1 MKIAVF
7 SSKTYDR
14 QFLAAANET
23 AGSKHEIR
31 FIEAHLEP
39 STVALAAD
47 AEAVCPFVNDQVDAA
62 VLTALAGQGVRLIAL
77 RGAGFNNVDLQAA
90 AEAGLTVARV
100 PAYSPHAI
108 AEHTLALILSLNR
121 KTYRSHARVR
131 EGNFS
136 LDGLMGF
143 DLHGKSVGII
153 GAGRI
158 GLVFARIM
166 NGLGCDI
173 MAYDPA
179 PADEFT
185 RLGGRYVE
193 LDELLRSAD
202 IISLHCPL
210 TPETHHLIDEAAVKR
225 MKRGVM
231 LVNTSRGAVL
241 ETRGVIRG
249 LKDGTIGY
257 LGLDVY
263 EEEGDLF
270 FEDLSDQILQDD
282 VFARLLTFP
291 NVLIT
296 AHQGFFTAEA
306 MLAIAGTTIDNVSA
320 FEASG
325 RPLHEVRAEHCVV
338 RKQP

>member
-7 SSKTYDR
+7 SSKPYDR

-23 AGSKHEIR
+23 AGSNHEIR

-39 STVALAAD
+39 STAALAAD
-47 AEAVCPFVNDQVDAA
+47 AEAVCPFVNDQVDAE
-62 VLTALAGQGVRLIAL
+62 VLAALAGQGVRLIAL
-77 RGAGFNNVDLQAA
+77 RGAGFNNVDLEAA
-90 AEAGLTVARV
+90 AGAGLTVARV

-108 AEHTLALILSLNR
+108 AEHTLALMLSLNR

-136 LDGLMGF
+136 LDGLLGF

-158 GLVFARIM
+158 GLVFAHIM
-166 NGLGCDI
+166 NGLGCAI
-173 MAYDPA
+173 MAHDPA
-179 PADEFT
+179 PSDELAK
-185 RLGGRYVE
+185 LGGRYVE
-193 LDELLRSAD
+193 LDELLQSAD

-210 TPETHHLIDEAAVKR
+210 TPETHHLIDAAAVRR

-241 ETRGVIRG
+241 ETRAVIGG

-306 MLAIAGTTIDNVSA
+306 MRAIAGTTIDNVSA
-320 FEASG
+320 FEATG
-325 RPLHEVRAEHCVV
+325 RPLHEVKAEHCVV
-338 RKQP
+338 RKLP

>member
-7 SSKTYDR
+7 SAKPYDR
-14 QFLAAANET
+14 LFLDEANAD
-23 AGSKHEIR
+23 AGSEHDIQY
-31 FIEAHLEP
+31 FEAHLE
-39 STVALAAD
+39 TRTAGLAAGAD
-47 AEAVCPFVNDQVDAA
+47 VVCPFVNDQLDAA
-62 VLTALAGQGVRLIAL
+62 VLEALAGQGTRLIAL
-77 RGAGFNNVDLQAA
+77 RGAGFNNVDLEAA
-90 AEAGLTVARV
+90 AAVGVAVARV

-108 AEHTLALILSLNR
+108 AEHTLALIMSLNR

-136 LDGLMGF
+136 LDGLLGF
-143 DLHGKSVGII
+143 DLHGKTVGIV
-153 GAGRI
+153 GVGRI
-158 GLVFARIM
+158 GLAFASIM
-166 NGLGCDI
+166 TGLGCKVIAHDL
-173 MAYDPA
+173 AANAELSD
-179 PADEFT
+179 
-185 RLGGRYVE
+185 LGGRYVD

-210 TPETHHLIDEAAVKR
+210 TPATHHLIDQAAVRK

-241 ETRGVIRG
+241 ETRAVIGG

-270 FEDLSDQILQDD
+270 FEDLSDQLLLDD

-296 AHQGFFTAEA
+296 AHQGFFTREA
-306 MLAIAGTTIDNVSA
+306 MRAIARTTIENVSA
-320 FEASG
+320 FATTG
-325 RPLHEVRAEHCVV
+325 RPLHEVRADRCVA
-338 RKQP
+338 RRPS